1 MQSSVPASS
10 PGTGSTPPLAW
21 GERQGWGGGPGR
33 RGAGR
38 RSVPPLLAAAC
49 LLTGVALAAVGYWQH
64 HYLRGLELEN
74 QGNWA
79 EAQVEFLRAIEAQP
93 RPRSRVVTAERTV
106 ILRYDPHFHR
116 ARCLVELGRFR
127 EAAVHLQL
135 ARAAGVT
142 PPPAI
147 RELADRIQAHWP
159 PATPTTSPPPTPIP
173 TTPPTPTP
181 LPTAT
186 TPLTPVASPQAEP
199 LPTPTPGAAPTPV
212 VTPLQFQSRPAPL
225 HLWAAAALVAAPALA
240 AWWLWRRQRGDGRE
254 AGKTAATQHLETA
267 ITAIGTEGVLGGYRL
282 TGILGRGG
290 MGTTYRAVRERDGTA
305 AAVKVPHEGWRADA
319 SFLARFL
326 REGKLGE
333 QLHHPRIVRI
343 FEAGEEGGQ
352 PFLAMELLQGKTLK
366 QLLREEAPLALRR
379 ALEMARDIA
388 EALDYAHAKGVVH
401 RDLKP
406 ENIMVMG
413 DGVLKVMDFGIARVA
428 GEAGLTASHSFL
440 GTPLYAA
447 PEMVEAKRIDHR
459 ADLYALGIILF
470 EMLEGTVPFTADS
483 PYRVLKMH
491 VEEPLPSG
499 SALPRPVP
507 PAVWQVVERLSA
519 KDPNDRY
526 PTAAALLVE
535 LNRLLQH
542 FPRLEGERG

>member
-1 MQSSVPASS
+1 
-10 PGTGSTPPLAW
+10 
-21 GERQGWGGGPGR
+21 
-33 RGAGR
+33 
-38 RSVPPLLAAAC
+38 
-49 LLTGVALAAVGYWQH
+49 
-64 HYLRGLELEN
+64 
-74 QGNWA
+74 
-79 EAQVEFLRAIEAQP
+79 
-93 RPRSRVVTAERTV
+93 
-106 ILRYDPHFHR
+106 
-116 ARCLVELGRFR
+116 
-127 EAAVHLQL
+127 
-135 ARAAGVT
+135 
-142 PPPAI
+142 
-147 RELADRIQAHWP
+147 
-159 PATPTTSPPPTPIP
+159 
-173 TTPPTPTP
+173 
-181 LPTAT
+181 
-186 TPLTPVASPQAEP
+186 LTPVASPQAEP

-225 HLWAAAALVAAPALA
+225 HLWAAAALVAAAALA

-491 VEEPLPSG
+491 MEEPLPSG

-507 PAVWQVVERLSA
+507 PAVWQVVERLCA